1 MRLVLVFLLALSGPA
16 GAQAGKPAPHQTAEV
31 RVFAAASLSDAMQEI
46 ADAYEK
52 QGGDTI
58 VFNFAGSSTLERQ
71 LEDGA
76 PADLFF
82 SADELK
88 MDALQKKN
96 LIVNETRFSFV
107 SNSLVIAG
115 AMIRRPQDLVGKKIA
130 MGEPSTVPAG
140 IYARQWLTSI
150 GLWKQ
155 VEPNVIPTE
164 NVRAALAAVRAG
176 NADVAIVY
184 RTDVEPVPHMPRFM
198 ISQGPRISYPF
209 ALMKNAEQPVAARK
223 FLAFVKSPA
232 AKAIF
237 VKHRFLVHAF
247 EVQ

>member
-1 MRLVLVFLLALSGPA
+1 MRFILPLLIALNLHA
-16 GAQAGKPAPHQTAEV
+16 AEV
-31 RVFAAASLSDAMQEI
+31 RVFAAASLTDVMQEI
-46 ADAYEK
+46 AGAYEK
-52 QGGDTI
+52 QSRDRI
-58 VFNFAGSSTLERQ
+58 VFNFAGSSTLARQ
-71 LEDGA
+71 IEDGA

-88 MDALQKKN
+88 MDALQKKD
-96 LIVNETRFSFV
+96 LIVKETRVSFI
-107 SNSLVIAG
+107 SNSLVIVG
-115 AMIRRPQDLVGKKIA
+115 TMIRRPPELIGKKIA

-155 VEPNVIPTE
+155 IEPNVIPTE

-198 ISQGPRISYPF
+198 VSEGPRISYPF
-209 ALMKNAEQPVAARK
+209 ALMKNAEQPDAARK
-223 FLAFVKSPA
+223 FLAFVKSPVA
-232 AKAIF
+232 MRIF
-237 VKHRFLVHAF
+237 EKHRFIVHPF
-247 EVQ
+247 KVQ